1 TVADIKGNEEIEKY
15 SWREACDIGSSRMD
29 RKHGTYVLN
38 VEHSVN
44 QLPITRPNDQEAH
57 SSIRWC
63 PPSNDITSD
72 VSPNLAGV
80 CVSPGVPAHSRCLQS
95 ESCNTQVK
103 EHCHSDWSMWKVFL
117 ACLLACVIMTA
128 IGVLI
133 ICLVNNKGSA
143 NSSIVIQLSTKNG
156 ECVTVKSGTP
166 STACPPTMTT
176 TSTVPTTTET
186 TTSTAT
192 TATTSTGPT
201 TTLSL
206 NM

>member
-1 TVADIKGNEEIEKY
+1 MLSQSQPVKDIKGNEQIEKY

-44 QLPITRPNDQEAH
+44 QLPIPRPNDQEAH

-103 EHCHSDWSMWKVFL
+103 EHCHSDWSTWKVFL
-117 ACLLACVIMTA
+117 ACLLACVITTA

-133 ICLVNNKGSA
+133 ICLLNNKGSA
-143 NSSIVIQLSTKNG
+143 NSSIVIQLSTNNG
-156 ECVTVKSGTP
+156 ECVTVKSGAP
-166 STACPPTMTT
+166 STACPPTINT
-176 TSTVPTTTET
+176 TSSVPTET
-186 TTSTAT
+186 TTST
-192 TATTSTGPT
+192 S
-201 TTLSL
+201 
-206 NM
+206 

>member
-1 TVADIKGNEEIEKY
+1 MLSQSQPVKDIKGNEQIEKY

-44 QLPITRPNDQEAH
+44 QLPIPRPNDQEAH

-95 ESCNTQVK
+95 ESCNTQLWP
-103 EHCHSDWSMWKVFL
+103 CDLPASPSPSM
-117 ACLLACVIMTA
+117 
-128 IGVLI
+128 I
-133 ICLVNNKGSA
+133 IS
-143 NSSIVIQLSTKNG
+143 QHRYF
-156 ECVTVKSGTP
+156 
-166 STACPPTMTT
+166 
-176 TSTVPTTTET
+176 
-186 TTSTAT
+186 
-192 TATTSTGPT
+192 
-201 TTLSL
+201 
-206 NM
+206 